1 VQLAW
6 GLPIEVDPEAW
17 VGKDIVNIGLHDR
30 LVPEAIWRLL
40 DPGELAFD
48 VGANVG
54 QNASMMALKL
64 GPGGR
69 VVAFEPGPEALRLL
83 TRNVAGWQRYR
94 LSPISVVPKGV
105 SSRNGAGVLYE
116 APELGGFSLED
127 CPAHPLELLP
137 NGARFDVHLIT
148 LDSYAME
155 DQIGLIKIDVEG
167 HEGAVLEGAGR
178 ILERQLV
185 RDIIFEDFQQQ
196 PSPVTISLQA
206 AGYQVFFLSK
216 VWRKPLLIP
225 LEQYLK
231 SPERSDLNFLATRDP
246 ERARERFK
254 GAGWK
259 CLSARARL
267 KE

>member
-1 VQLAW
+1 MQLAW

-17 VGKDIVNIGLHDR
+17 VGKDIINIGLHDR

-48 VGANVG
+48 VGANVE
-54 QNASMMALKL
+54 QSASMMALKL

-83 TRNVAGWQRYR
+83 TRNVAVWKRYG
-94 LSPISVVPKGV
+94 LAQITVVPKGV
-105 SSRNGAGVLYE
+105 SSRNGAGVLHE
-116 APELGGFSLED
+116 ALDLGGFSLESQ
-127 CPAHPLELLP
+127 PPRPLKLLP
-137 NGARFDVHLIT
+137 NGARLDVHLIT

-167 HEGAVLEGAGR
+167 HEHAVLEGAGR
-178 ILERQLV
+178 ILARQLV
-185 RDIIFEDFQQQ
+185 RDIIFEDFQPQ

-206 AGYQVFFLSK
+206 AGYQVFFLSQ

-231 SPERSDLNFLATRDP
+231 SPEKSNLNFLATRDAD
-246 ERARERFK
+246 RARERFK